1 MLEELKDKASGLME
15 NENVKEVVEKVTEM
29 FTPGEDGKT
38 IIDTVKEKAQDIFTN
53 DDGTTIIDTVK
64 EKAGEFIHDKFG
76 K

>member
-38 IIDTVKEKAQDIFTN
+38 IIDTVKEKA
-53 DDGTTIIDTVK
+53 
-64 EKAGEFIHDKFG
+64 GEFIHDKFG